1 MSLKDLALL
10 NKFSLHSNS
19 STALADNGTQ
29 YGVSTECGEN
39 STLRKLVEYF

>member
-29 YGVSTECGEN
+29 YGVSTEFGPYRAVRN
-39 STLRKLVEYF
+39 FVEF